1 MSSVNRYQYVP
12 VRFSF
17 VVAYWIR
24 THGVM
29 GSNADTPVF
38 SPLCSRYVVILQ
50 YAENYYTEVLY
61 FTPLYGPLRVVPMS
75 IPPYEVVVLAILVFP
90 I

>member
-1 MSSVNRYQYVP
+1 MYVTYTTLVSNCTNHVFLMSSVNRYRYVP

-24 THGVM
+24 THGVI

-38 SPLCSRYVVILQ
+38 SPLCSRYVVIFTVCREL
-50 YAENYYTEVLY
+50 LY
-61 FTPLYGPLRVVPMS
+61 
-75 IPPYEVVVLAILVFP
+75 
-90 I
+90 